1 MEPVKEFPKGV
12 TTEEI
17 AASISPGLK
26 KKAVA
31 GKLNDEMIDLVTPIE
46 EDGAVSIITLD
57 SEDGLYILRHST
69 GSPFSASVKTFI

>member
-1 MEPVKEFPKGV
+1 MKEFPKGV

-46 EDGAVSIITLD
+46 EDGYSFYH
-57 SEDGLYILRHST
+57 YIR
-69 GSPFSASVKTFI
+69 F